1 MKYFVFAFLI
11 CGYTISTF
19 AQSKKPVAKPS
30 NAPATAVKT
39 STGPKIGYIYQD
51 YIYENYTEVKT
62 LEVELENRKKAY
74 QQEIYSRFLKYDSTY
89 NEYQASLK
97 NVLNLTN
104 EILNDKLRAVQ
115 NMKADA
121 ENFQKQAE
129 EELQAWTNVQLLMVQ
144 NKLTEATNKV
154 AQEKGF
160 PFVIKRNKSE
170 SILRGDKFMLY
181 SNDKGKNDLSD
192 AVLISLGSTPP
203 PAKPIATIPMVA
215 KPVAKRPTSAKKQ

>member
-11 CGYTISTF
+11 CGCTISTF
-19 AQSKKPVAKPS
+19 AQTKKPVAKPVS
-30 NAPATAVKT
+30 IPNPAVIT

-51 YIYENYTEVKT
+51 YIYENYSDVKKI
-62 LEVELENRKKAY
+62 EIELENRKKAY
-74 QQEIYSRFLKYDSTY
+74 QQEIYARFLKYDSTY

-97 NVLNLTN
+97 NVLNLTT
-104 EILNDKLRAVQ
+104 ELLNQKLKRVQ
-115 NMKADA
+115 NLKSDA
-121 ENFQKQAE
+121 EDFQKKAE
-129 EELQAWTNVQLLMVQ
+129 EELQAWTNVQLLLIQ
-144 NKLTEATNKV
+144 NKVIEATNKV
-154 AQEKGF
+154 AKEKGF

-203 PAKPIATIPMVA
+203 PAKPIAP
-215 KPVAKRPTSAKKQ
+215 KPVAKKPVASKK